1 MNTLFTIGHS
11 THELRAF
18 LEVLKL
24 HNIQAIG
31 DVRSQPYSS
40 RFPQYSKEALEQ
52 SLKENHIRY
61 VFLGKE
67 LGARRNEDCC
77 YVEGQAKYELI
88 AKTPSFSRGIERVIH
103 GLSKYRLAL
112 LCSERDPLTC
122 HRTIL
127 VCKHLRGRG
136 FDIEHILGDGTLESQ
151 EELESRMLKTL
162 RKDQPSLFASR
173 EDTVEK
179 AYEEQGGKIAY
190 RQSPNPTEET
200 PHVHTP

>member
-1 MNTLFTIGHS
+1 MTTLFTIGHS
-11 THELRAF
+11 THELTRF
-18 LEVLKL
+18 LDLLKQ

-40 RFPQYSKEALEQ
+40 RFPQYSKEALEK
-52 SLKENHIRY
+52 SLKENQIRY

-67 LGARRNEDCC
+67 LGARRSENCC

-88 AKTPSFSRGIERVIH
+88 AKNPAFAQGIERVIH

-122 HRTIL
+122 HRTVL

-136 FDIEHILGDGTLESQ
+136 FDIEHILADGSLESQ
-151 EELESRMLKTL
+151 EELETRMLKML
-162 RKDQPSLFASR
+162 GKGQPTLFASR
-173 EDTVEK
+173 EETVEQ

-190 RQSPNPTEET
+190 RQSQNPKEAV
-200 PHVHTP
+200 PHVQTS